1 MRRAALI
8 VLLATVVAGCGGSSE
23 HPPAAASPPR
33 LPRALAHTWATQ
45 ATVIAQAIAGGDCHT
60 ARDQANQLR
69 DAVDH
74 AVAQHQISTRFAS
87 LLTPTVDAL
96 PDRIGDC
103 HPAPPGKPPK
113 PPKHDH
119 GKHKGNQDGEG

>member
-8 VLLATVVAGCGGSSE
+8 PLIAIALAGCGGSQR
-23 HPPAAASPPR
+23 PPATAQPPR

-45 ATVIAQAIAGGDCHT
+45 ANVVAQALQGGDCHT

-69 DAVDH
+69 DAVNR
-74 AVAQHQISTRFAS
+74 AVAQHEIPARLAS
-87 LLTPTVDAL
+87 MLTPTVDAL

-103 HPAPPGKPPK
+103 HPTPPPK
-113 PPKHDH
+113 PSKHDH
-119 GKHKGNQDGEG
+119 GKHKDGEG